1 MSPEQCVPDEPA
13 PADQPRRRRHRR
25 VSHPGTSEAA
35 RAASDDA
42 DDTPS
47 PRPTRSEETPVV
59 DPRERWLLDERPP
72 HWGRD

>member
-42 DDTPS
+42 DDTP
-47 PRPTRSEETPVV
+47 
-59 DPRERWLLDERPP
+59 
-72 HWGRD
+72 